1 MIYKLGHAMSKLPA
15 SKITEIMILL
25 ILNILYFIFNLALIM
40 TWLKMSKSKSSNGNL
55 KDTKLTII
63 IPVRNEADNILKLLQ
78 DLNNQNYPFENFEV
92 IVANDGSTDDTE
104 QLVLAF
110 QDLVK
115 YNLKLLNIFNENEAS
130 PKKRA
135 IKKSIEISSGQL
147 IITTDGDCRVSVNW
161 LTSIQQCFKA
171 SDAKL
176 ISSPVTFT
184 SENIFFNT
192 AQIIEFASL
201 IGSGACA
208 MYLKRPNMCNGAN
221 IAYTR
226 EVFEEV
232 GGFTGNEHLAS
243 GDDEFLMHK
252 IAKLYP
258 EKVLF
263 NLDKNAIVFTKS
275 QPDLWHF
282 YQQRK
287 RWASKWKH
295 YDDWKVSVLAIFI
308 FTVNLGVVISYF
320 TFDFIDLLLKF
331 SAEFIFLSLIISFLG
346 HRSKIIYIPFIQLF
360 YPFYVVFFGLVAQ
373 GKGYD
378 WKGRKLL

>member
-1 MIYKLGHAMSKLPA
+1 
-15 SKITEIMILL
+15 MILL
-25 ILNILYFIFNLALIM
+25 IINILYFLFNLALII
-40 TWLKMSKSKSSNGNL
+40 TWLKMSNSKSIYVSIQ
-55 KDTKLTII
+55 DTKLTII
-63 IPVRNEADNILKLLQ
+63 IAVRNEADNILKLLQ
-78 DLNNQNYPFENFEV
+78 DLNNQNYPSENFEV
-92 IVANDGSTDDTE
+92 IIANDGSTDDTE
-104 QLVLAF
+104 QIVLAF
-110 QDLVK
+110 QDLAK
-115 YNLKLLNIFNENEAS
+115 YDLKLLNLFNETETS

-135 IKKSIEISSGQL
+135 IKKSIEISSGEL

-161 LTSIQQCFKA
+161 LNSIQQCLKN

-184 SENIFFNT
+184 NENIFFNT

-208 MYLKRPNMCNGAN
+208 MYLKKPNMCNGAN

-232 GGFTGNEHLAS
+232 GGFSGNEHLAS

-258 EKVLF
+258 EKVVF
-263 NLDKNAIVFTKS
+263 NCDKNAIVITKS
-275 QPDLWHF
+275 QPDLSHF

-295 YDDWKVSVLAIFI
+295 YADWKVTVLAIFI
-308 FTVNLGVVISYF
+308 FTVNLGVIISYF
-320 TFDFIDLLLKF
+320 TLNFTDLLLKF
-331 SAEFIFLSLIISFLG
+331 SAEFVFLSLIISFLG
-346 HRSKIIYIPFIQLF
+346 HRCKIVYIPLIQLF
-360 YPFYVVFFGLVAQ
+360 YPFYVVFFGLIAQ
-373 GKGYD
+373 GKGYE
-378 WKGRKLL
+378 WKGRKLS

>member
-1 MIYKLGHAMSKLPA
+1 
-15 SKITEIMILL
+15 MILL
-25 ILNILYFIFNLALIM
+25 IINILYFVFNLFLIIA
-40 TWLKMSKSKSSNGNL
+40 WLKMSSSNPSIVSS

-78 DLNNQNYPFENFEV
+78 DLDNQNYPCENFEV

-110 QDLVK
+110 QDLAK
-115 YNLKLLNIFNENEAS
+115 YDLKLLNIFNENETS

-135 IKKSIEISSGQL
+135 IKKSIVISSGQL
-147 IITTDGDCRVSVNW
+147 IITTDGDCRVSSHW
-161 LTSIQQCFKA
+161 LTSIQQFFKS

-184 SENIFFNT
+184 NQPTFFNNF
-192 AQIIEFASL
+192 QIIEFASL

-208 MYLKRPNMCNGAN
+208 MYLKKPNMCNGAN

-232 GGFTGNEHLAS
+232 GGFSGNEHLAS

-258 EKVLF
+258 DKVFF
-263 NLDKNAIVFTKS
+263 NSDKNAIVFTKS
-275 QPDLWHF
+275 QPDLLHF

-295 YDDWKVSVLAIFI
+295 YNDWKVSALAIFI
-308 FTVNLGVVISYF
+308 FTINLGVIISYF
-320 TFDFIDLLLKF
+320 TLNFTDLLLKF
-331 SAEFIFLSLIISFLG
+331 SAEFVFLSLIISFLG
-346 HRSKIIYIPFIQLF
+346 HRDKIKYIPFVQLF
-360 YPFYVVFFGLVAQ
+360 YPFYVVFFGLIAQ
-373 GKGYD
+373 GKGYH
-378 WKGRKLL
+378 WKGRKLS